1 MRPTRTTTLPS
12 PRTSSATVVLCALAV
27 LAALAAATTAAA
39 SERRFASTY
48 ESLVLNPGHIEVEQ
62 WNTFRGGREE
72 LYLRFDERIEIEI
85 GVFENLQMAWYLN
98 ATAVTAAAGGALK
111 KEFEFGGVSNEW
123 KWKLLDPV
131 ADPVGLALYGEW
143 TAAPSEAELEAKV
156 IVDKR
161 FGDLIVALNLVGE
174 AEWELEEPDEVEQ
187 ELVVELDAGLAYLIT
202 PQLGLGLELRNHNE
216 FVAEGLEHSAVFAGP
231 TVSYAAEGWWTT
243 LSVMPQVVDLAALG
257 TPSLQDL
264 HGHERI
270 SARLLLGFD
279 L

>member
-1 MRPTRTTTLPS
+1 MRPTRTTTLP
-12 PRTSSATVVLCALAV
+12 PLRTSSATVLPCALAV
-27 LAALAAATTAAA
+27 LAALVATTTAAA
-39 SERRFASTY
+39 SERRFAFTY

-72 LYLRFDERIEIEI
+72 LYLRFDERIEFEI
-85 GVFENLQMAWYLN
+85 GVLENLQMAWYLN
-98 ATAVTAAAGGALK
+98 ATAVTAAAGGALT
-111 KEFEFGGVSNEW
+111 KELEFGGVSNEW

-161 FGDLIVALNLVGE
+161 FGDLIVALNVVGE
-174 AEWELEEPDEVEQ
+174 AEWELEGPDEVKQ
-187 ELVVELDAGLAYLIT
+187 EIVVELDAGLAYLLT

-216 FVAEGLEHSAVFAGP
+216 FVAAGFEHSALFAGP
-231 TVSYAAEGWWTT
+231 TLSYAAEGWWTT
-243 LSVMPQVVDLAALG
+243 LSVMPQIVALAAHVSP
-257 TPSLQDL
+257 TLQDL
-264 HGHERI
+264 HDHERI
-270 SARLLLGFD
+270 NARVLLGFD